1 MNTQENPVRYPACR
15 QGGRRNVPQALNEV
29 PDLMIV
35 DEDDMMIT
43 EANTKRKRDEI
54 ARGRRKRQKEDYIQT

>member
-1 MNTQENPVRYPACR
+1 MLE
-15 QGGRRNVPQALNEV
+15 VPQALNEV